1 MNLKINENIL
11 KPEREKMSDNLMKLN
26 NFDLP
31 VAKIKKRNKGKQKDF
46 QAQNVSVLAMLDC
59 LEFKTFNFQCS
70 LAPQL

>member
-26 NFDLP
+26 NFDLL

-59 LEFKTFNFQCS
+59 LEFKNFNFQCS
-70 LAPQL
+70 LAPRL